1 MEQVDKKALTREKIL
16 KAALEC
22 FAEKGFKETS
32 VDEIAQKAGV
42 SKGNI
47 YWHFKSKFDI
57 FMEIIREEVKKVH
70 DLISEE
76 ENFSLPLNE
85 LWKLKAE
92 KAFLLIRKLEKQ
104 LKIFYEVVFSSWKE
118 ENAKKLFFEI
128 ERENLERHKRLLE
141 KELQVRNIRLS
152 PTDLEN
158 ISRLLNMFHQAV
170 IFRILLLLEDKELWN
185 DLKDMIYSFIDILSF
200 YIYKRGE
207 ESAIKFN

>member
-200 YIYKRGE
+200 YIYKRGRG
-207 ESAIKFN
+207 KCD